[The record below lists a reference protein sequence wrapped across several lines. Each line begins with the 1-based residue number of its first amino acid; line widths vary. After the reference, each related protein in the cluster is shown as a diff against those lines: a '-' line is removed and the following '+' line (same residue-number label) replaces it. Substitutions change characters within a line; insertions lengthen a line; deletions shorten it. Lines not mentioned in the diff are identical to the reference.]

1 MNWLKSTLASV
12 AGTQEP
18 IYGPDAI
25 QSVAKQAEST
35 PYTELTKDDLK
46 WRAYQYTCVETQT
59 FYVMSDQGTF
69 AMVQIIYSNVAG
81 IHVTCQLTTKIFNL
95 KSDAPPKWHSDT
107 LYNYMFDEGM
117 YSFGADNL
125 SVTLNEE
132 GDAYTFRSSVNEDNI
147 VNLTF
152 KRTAPGFV
160 VGKDGTSYFGTD
172 PENPW
177 GSMLHAFWPRCDVEG
192 TIQTK
197 DETFDFKGR
206 GQYIHALQG
215 MKPHHA
221 AARWNFINF
230 QTPSY
235 SAVMMEYTTPPSYGS
250 TTVNVGG
257 ITKDGEIIYAGATNS
272 ATHTECSQ
280 DQESDWPEPKSI
292 KWVWEGKTSDG
303 KDVYAE
309 VDGPL
314 GERLDRIDV
323 MAEVPGFVKA
333 IAGSVAGTR
342 PYIFQYSPKEKLPLK
357 LKIGDSETQEEGWM
371 FSEATFIS

>member
-1 MNWLKSTLASV
+1 
-12 AGTQEP
+12 
-18 IYGPDAI
+18 
-25 QSVAKQAEST
+25 
-35 PYTELTKDDLK
+35 
-46 WRAYQYTCVETQT
+46 
-59 FYVMSDQGTF
+59 
-69 AMVQIIYSNVAG
+69 
-81 IHVTCQLTTKIFNL
+81 
-95 KSDAPPKWHSDT
+95 
-107 LYNYMFDEGM
+107 MFDEGM

-221 AARWNFINF
+221 GISPYFFFIF
-230 QTPSY
+230 
-235 SAVMMEYTTPPSYGS
+235 
-250 TTVNVGG
+250 
-257 ITKDGEIIYAGATNS
+257 IY
-272 ATHTECSQ
+272 
-280 DQESDWPEPKSI
+280 
-292 KWVWEGKTSDG
+292 
-303 KDVYAE
+303 Y
-309 VDGPL
+309 
-314 GERLDRIDV
+314 
-323 MAEVPGFVKA
+323 
-333 IAGSVAGTR
+333 
-342 PYIFQYSPKEKLPLK
+342 
-357 LKIGDSETQEEGWM
+357 
-371 FSEATFIS
+371 FISCL